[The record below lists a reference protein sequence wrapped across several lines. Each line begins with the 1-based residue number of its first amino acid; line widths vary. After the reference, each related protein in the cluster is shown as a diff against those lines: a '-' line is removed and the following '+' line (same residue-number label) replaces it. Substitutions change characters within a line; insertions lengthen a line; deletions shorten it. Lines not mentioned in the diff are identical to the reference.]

1 MYTIIDTVSNSPVFN
16 VIAPNGKEALM
27 RFVEVRDLRADYE
40 IREENGEWT
49 MSNVWGSKF
58 VAVKQE

>member
-16 VIAPNGKEALM
+16 VMAPDGQEALLKV
-27 RFVEVRDLRADYE
+27 VEVRGLRADYE
-40 IREENGEWT
+40 ISLDGDEWIMT
-49 MSNVWGSKF
+49 NPWGSKF